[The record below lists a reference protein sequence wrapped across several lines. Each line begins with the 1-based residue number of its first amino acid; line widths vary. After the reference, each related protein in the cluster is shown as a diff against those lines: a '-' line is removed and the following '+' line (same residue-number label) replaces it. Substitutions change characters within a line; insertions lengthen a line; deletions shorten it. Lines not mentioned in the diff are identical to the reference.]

1 VVQQG
6 EEGKEGLRRVLNED
20 QATLLQQEIYLLE
33 DVLAFLQNVRT
44 MTTTTTHCALWAVC
58 ARARR

>member
-44 MTTTTTHCALWAVC
+44 Q
-58 ARARR
+58 R